1 MFARKLVPFP
11 TPDAPQERP
20 ALSIGTIKRMQ
31 ALRAQGYKL
40 RKIGEVVGVP
50 PETARRYCK
59 GLSVGKAGNE
69 EN

>member
-1 MFARKLVPFP
+1 M
-11 TPDAPQERP
+11 D
-20 ALSIGTIKRMQ
+20 IQ

-40 RKIGEVVGVP
+40 RKVGEIVGVP